1 MLVQYIQYT
10 YLRRCNDI
18 DYRMAAEI
26 YIPISFVGCT
36 IYKSAFGVYVRHL
49 LQAGYERVSLV
60 QKIFGDTRT
69 EYAFAIQ
76 HYLFEVISISP
87 CNHQLQ
93 VAFYCNYFF
102 SHLFDSATSDPKLIY
117 PDFSARSISALY
129 SSRVTFCGSMGLV
142 QSIALFSDI
151 VAIVCSF
158 IYKFLQM

>member
-60 QKIFGDTRT
+60 QKIFGNSRT

-76 HYLFEVISISP
+76 HYFLRLSLYLLVTTNFKWRFIAITFLAISSIRQRVIR
-87 CNHQLQ
+87 N
-93 VAFYCNYFF
+93 
-102 SHLFDSATSDPKLIY
+102 
-117 PDFSARSISALY
+117 LY
-129 SSRVTFCGSMGLV
+129 IPTFRL
-142 QSIALFSDI
+142 ALFRLYTLRELHSVVRWD
-151 VAIVCSF
+151 
-158 IYKFLQM
+158 